1 MVPKDVL
8 VPGPRTF
15 KCVALHGKR
24 SMQMIKLR
32 VLRWGDDPGLSGGPS
47 VITQVLVRGKW
58 EDWNL

>member
-47 VITQVLVRGKW
+47 VITQVLVRGK
-58 EDWNL
+58 